1 MAGDPADDE
10 PDGGGLERVVVD
22 PAHRQRAGGDRAD
35 DHDTTGPTGF
45 KSKERIAATTTA
57 RRRAPRRSPRATRS
71 RARWPAL
78 RLRLRRRLAVVGA
91 VQVVL
96 HRRPLCG
103 GRAGRR
109 KKIEFRRLA
118 LLDSA
123 IVRVLPA
130 VPRRVVRR
138 LSDRY
143 IAGPEL
149 ADAVATVRA
158 LNATGKKATLD
169 VLGEEVA
176 TAEEAL
182 AIRAEYEQAM
192 STIEEE
198 GLDANVSV
206 KLTGLGLKVDPE
218 LCAESV
224 RALVRLSA
232 GHGRFVRIDMEDS
245 STTTATLD
253 LYRGCA
259 PRATTTS
266 GSSCRRCSGARS
278 TTSASSQ
285 ASKPNVRVC
294 KGIYV
299 EPAEIAYQ
307 GDEAIRFNFVETI
320 AALWESGAKVA
331 VATHDDALVAKALE
345 LIREGGL
352 GLERYEFQL
361 LLGVRED
368 LADELVRGGHT
379 VRIYVPYGQKWYE
392 YSLRRLQEN
401 PKLAGYVA
409 RDVFRQ
415 MRP

>member
-1 MAGDPADDE
+1 
-10 PDGGGLERVVVD
+10 
-22 PAHRQRAGGDRAD
+22 
-35 DHDTTGPTGF
+35 
-45 KSKERIAATTTA
+45 
-57 RRRAPRRSPRATRS
+57 
-71 RARWPAL
+71 
-78 RLRLRRRLAVVGA
+78 
-91 VQVVL
+91 
-96 HRRPLCG
+96 
-103 GRAGRR
+103 
-109 KKIEFRRLA
+109 LA

-143 IAGPEL
+143 IAGPDLE
-149 ADAVATVRA
+149 DAVAAVSA
-158 LNATGKKATLD
+158 LNDAGKKATLD

-192 STIEEE
+192 SAIEEE

-224 RALVRLSA
+224 RALARLAA

-253 LYRGCA
+253 LYRRL
-259 PRATTTS
+259 RAE
-266 GSSCRRCSGARS
+266 GHENVGIVVQAMLRRTLDDVGELAGLG
-278 TTSASSQ
+278 
-285 ASKPNVRVC
+285 PNVRVC

-299 EPAEIAYQ
+299 EPADIAYQ
-307 GDEAIRFNFVETI
+307 GDEAIRFNFVETM
-320 AALWESGAKVA
+320 AALWEGGAKVA
-331 VATHDDALVAKALE
+331 VATHDGELVTKALE
-345 LIREGGL
+345 LIRERGL

-361 LLGVRED
+361 LLGVREE

-379 VRIYVPYGQKWYE
+379 VRIYVPYGRKWYE

-409 RDVFRQ
+409 RDVVRHLKVPLP
-415 MRP
+415 R